1 MIESLQW
8 LDTEVF
14 LFFNGLNHDIVDPF
28 MATVS
33 GRWIWVP
40 LYLAIA
46 ACVVWRYGW
55 VRGLIVIA
63 AACIA
68 VGMADFVCAS
78 VIRPVIGRLRP
89 ANIENPI
96 SSIVHVVND
105 YRGGRYGF
113 PSCHA
118 ANTFALAVFTSLQLR
133 RRHYS
138 VFIFVW
144 TVLLCYSR
152 IYLGV
157 HYPGDILA
165 GAVVGSAAAVASY
178 FSVRKLCVGGEEENR
193 HATLRPVFITA
204 AVTVAYVFVE
214 IVVRSL

>member
-1 MIESLQW
+1 MIDSLHR
-8 LDTEVF
+8 LDTEIF

-40 LYLAIA
+40 MYLAIA

-55 VRGLIVIA
+55 KRGVIVIA
-63 AACIA
+63 AACVA
-68 VGMADFVCAS
+68 VGVADFVCAS

-96 SSIVHVVND
+96 SYMVHVVND
-105 YRGGRYGF
+105 YRGGRFGF

-118 ANTFALAVFTSLQLR
+118 ANTFALAVFTALQFRVR
-133 RRHYS
+133 RYS

-144 TVLLCYSR
+144 TALLCYSR

-165 GAVVGSAAAVASY
+165 GAVVGSAAATALY
-178 FSVRKLCVGGEEENR
+178 FSIRRFVGKEEDR
-193 HATLRPVFITA
+193 HATLRPVYITA
-204 AVTVAYVFVE
+204 GVTVLYVFAE
-214 IVVRSL
+214 MAVRSL